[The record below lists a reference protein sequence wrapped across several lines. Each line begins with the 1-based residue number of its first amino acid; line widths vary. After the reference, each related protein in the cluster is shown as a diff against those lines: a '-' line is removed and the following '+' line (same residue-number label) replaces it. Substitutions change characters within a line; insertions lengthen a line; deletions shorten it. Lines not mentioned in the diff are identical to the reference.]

1 MNTLAA
7 QQGRPIT
14 ALSII
19 GDWIYS
25 GFGDWNANSDH
36 TAVVRHHLETGEEE
50 ILFERDG
57 TFETGLYTEA
67 VESVYGFD
75 GALYVP
81 HIDGLGYWEGCGYA
95 TDEGGEWHNVR
106 LPGQALHVF
115 DMAQTPSGTWACGSR
130 ITPDQSTGVAAVWF
144 RPAGGG
150 EDGWVHHWDDP
161 VTGDFSRYYHMRIE
175 GDSVVVSRGPGRPA
189 YVVTAEGSTVS
200 DQPLGPPTSLA
211 TRAETESHIYTAGVA
226 GEIIRRPNG

>member
-25 GFGDWNANSDH
+25 GFGDWNANGDH

-50 ILFERDG
+50 ILYERG
-57 TFETGLYTEA
+57 TTFEDGLYTEA

-95 TDEGGEWHNVR
+95 TNEGGEWHNVR

-115 DMAQTPSGTWACGSR
+115 DMAQTPSGMWACGSR

-144 RPAGGG
+144 RPTGAD

-161 VTGDFSRYYHMRIE
+161 VTGSFSRYYHMRIE
-175 GDSVVVSRGPGRPA
+175 GDSVVVSQGPGRPA
-189 YVVTAEGSTVS
+189 YVVTAEGSAVS

-211 TRAETESHIYTAGVA
+211 TRAVTATHTYTAGEA